1 MTATGPDDSPR
12 RPATMLGDG
21 GPLVVVGA
29 GPAGTLISIYL
40 ARMGHPVELYE
51 RRADLRRLDVDGGRS
66 INLALATRGIV
77 PLGEAGVLERV
88 AAITVPMAGRIVHPE
103 GVPLDQAELQPYGT
117 TAEDVIHSVSRQ
129 DLNAILLDAAE
140 AAGVRIFFD
149 HRCVGVDVDAGVA
162 RFTRGGLSAHS
173 GPGPTREVRFGTVF
187 GCDGAGSVVRRD
199 VLAANGGTGTVEP
212 LSHSYKE
219 LTIPPADDGGF
230 RLDPNGLHIWPRGD
244 LMLIALANPEGD
256 FTATLFMPTGPDGD
270 RDRDRDRD
278 RDSFASVPD
287 GAAAT
292 AFFAREF
299 PEVVDLIPDLA
310 TQYDENPVGSLATL
324 RTRGWT
330 VDDRAVLVGDAAH
343 AIVPFHGQG
352 MNAALESCRLLAV
365 QLQRYRHDLA
375 RALSAFEHQRAPD
388 TDAIADMA
396 LENYLEMRSGVVDPD
411 YRIRRALALEL
422 SRRHPDRVAHR
433 YGMVMFT
440 TMPYAEVR
448 ARARR
453 QAELYT
459 SAIAGAAGLED
470 IDLDRVGTAVEALG
484 PLPEWE

>member
-1 MTATGPDDSPR
+1 MSGTGASAPGR
-12 RPATMLGDG
+12 RAPTMLGDH

-29 GPAGTLISIYL
+29 GPAGTLMAIYL

-51 RRADLRRLDVDGGRS
+51 RRADLRRRDVDSGRS

-77 PLGEAGVLERV
+77 PLGDVGVLDRV

-103 GVPLDQAELQPYGT
+103 GVPADQAELQPYGT
-117 TAEDVIHSVSRQ
+117 AEGDVIHSVSRQ
-129 DLNAILLDAAE
+129 DLNAIMLDAAE
-140 AAGVRIFFD
+140 AAGVRVFFD
-149 HRCVGVDVDAGVA
+149 HRCVGVDLEARVA
-162 RFTRGGLSAHS
+162 RFTR
-173 GPGPTREVRFGTVF
+173 PGPAAETITHEAPFGTVF

-199 VLAANGGTGTVEP
+199 VLLANGGTETVEP
-212 LSHSYKE
+212 LTHSYKE
-219 LTIPPADDGGF
+219 LTIPPAAGGGF
-230 RLDPNGLHIWPRGD
+230 RLDPGGLHIWPRGE

-256 FTATLFMPTGPDGD
+256 FTATLFMPTGSTGTG
-270 RDRDRDRD
+270 
-278 RDSFASVPD
+278 DSFATVTD

-292 AFFAREF
+292 RFFAREF
-299 PEVVDLIPDLA
+299 PGVIDLIPDLA
-310 TQYDENPVGSLATL
+310 AQYEANPVGSLATL

-330 VDDRAVLVGDAAH
+330 LDDRAVLVGDAAH

-352 MNAALESCRLLAV
+352 MNAALESCRLLDG
-365 QLQRYRHDLA
+365 QLRRYRHDLA
-375 RALSAFEHQRAPD
+375 RALAAFEHQRLPD

-422 SRRHPDRVAHR
+422 SRRYPDRVAHR

-453 QAELYT
+453 QADLYT
-459 SAIAGAAGLED
+459 DAVAGAERLDD

-484 PLPEWE
+484 PLP